1 MARILLLLA
10 GGLPSWEE
18 DAVALRAKLSTMI
31 DNIES
36 HRNSDPAPDAA
47 QSAAEDPASA
57 NESPPALASLEQRVA
72 ALEAEK
78 TELDNYKRR
87 LRNEMS
93 EHETKA
99 RETILCDFLEVADN
113 LERAIASWKEGGE
126 RDVKSVRNGVEL
138 VLRLFK
144 AKLER
149 YAVTPIEAKGQ
160 PFDPHVH
167 HAVSQAPSAE
177 ATPGTVLHELQKGY
191 RAGERLLRP
200 ATVVV
205 ASAPPVPSPVASR
218 PDQERSAEHRVVA
231 AGHGHRHHGR

>member
-1 MARILLLLA
+1 M
-10 GGLPSWEE
+10 
-18 DAVALRAKLSTMI
+18 T

-36 HRNSDPAPDAA
+36 HPNSDPVPDTAPSAA
-47 QSAAEDPASA
+47 QDPVSDKESVAAV
-57 NESPPALASLEQRVA
+57 ASLEQRVA

-78 TELDNYKRR
+78 ADLDNYKRR

-113 LERAIASWKEGGE
+113 LERAIASWRESGE
-126 RDVKSVRNGVEL
+126 KDVKSVRDGVEL
-138 VLRLFK
+138 VLRLFR

-205 ASAPPVPSPVASR
+205 ASAPPVPSPVARR
-218 PDQERSAEHRVVA
+218 PDQERSADHRVVA

>member
-1 MARILLLLA
+1 
-10 GGLPSWEE
+10 
-18 DAVALRAKLSTMI
+18 MI
-31 DNIES
+31 DDSES
-36 HRNSDPAPDAA
+36 PRRSDATSDAGP
-47 QSAAEDPASA
+47 SAAAGPMSDI
-57 NESPPALASLEQRVA
+57 ESPPTVASLEQRVA

-78 TELDNYKRR
+78 NDLDNYKRR

-113 LERAIASWKEGGE
+113 LERAIASWREGGE
-126 RDVKSVRNGVEL
+126 KDVKSVRDGVEL

-149 YAVTPIEAKGQ
+149 YSVTPIEAKGQ
-160 PFDPHVH
+160 AFDPHVH

-218 PDQERSAEHRVVA
+218 PDQERSADHRLVA
-231 AGHGHRHHGR
+231 GGHGHRHHGR

>member
-126 RDVKSVRNGVEL
+126 RDVKSVRNGV
-138 VLRLFK
+138 
-144 AKLER
+144 
-149 YAVTPIEAKGQ
+149 
-160 PFDPHVH
+160 
-167 HAVSQAPSAE
+167 
-177 ATPGTVLHELQKGY
+177 
-191 RAGERLLRP
+191 
-200 ATVVV
+200 
-205 ASAPPVPSPVASR
+205 
-218 PDQERSAEHRVVA
+218 
-231 AGHGHRHHGR
+231 

>member
-1 MARILLLLA
+1 MRGKRAAFRAR
-10 GGLPSWEE
+10 
-18 DAVALRAKLSTMI
+18 LSAMI
-31 DNIES
+31 DNIKS
-36 HRNSDPAPDAA
+36 HRDSELAPDTAP
-47 QSAAEDPASA
+47 SAAEDPASGQ
-57 NESPPALASLEQRVA
+57 ESVAELASLEQRVA

-78 TELDNYKRR
+78 NDLDNYKRR

-93 EHETKA
+93 EHETEA

-113 LERAIASWKEGGE
+113 LERAIASWKEGNE
-126 RDVKSVRNGVEL
+126 KDVKSVRDGVEL
-138 VLRLFK
+138 VLRLFR

-149 YAVTPIEAKGQ
+149 YSVTPIEAKGQ

-218 PDQERSAEHRVVA
+218 LDQERGADHRVVA

>member
-1 MARILLLLA
+1 MIDDSESPRRSGAPPDA
-10 GGLPSWEE
+10 EPS
-18 DAVALRAKLSTMI
+18 AVAGSVSDK
-31 DNIES
+31 ES
-36 HRNSDPAPDAA
+36 
-47 QSAAEDPASA
+47 
-57 NESPPALASLEQRVA
+57 SPTVASLEQRMAV
-72 ALEAEK
+72 LEAEK
-78 TELDNYKRR
+78 TDLDNYKRR

-99 RETILCDFLEVADN
+99 RDTILCDFLEVADN
-113 LERAIASWKEGGE
+113 LERAIASWKKGGE
-126 RDVKSVRNGVEL
+126 EDVKSVRDGVEL

-149 YAVTPIEAKGQ
+149 YSVTPIEAKGQ

-218 PDQERSAEHRVVA
+218 PDQERGADHRVV

>member
-1 MARILLLLA
+1 
-10 GGLPSWEE
+10 
-18 DAVALRAKLSTMI
+18 MI
-31 DNIES
+31 DDSES
-36 HRNSDPAPDAA
+36 PRRSGATPDAGP
-47 QSAAEDPASA
+47 SAAAGPVSDI
-57 NESPPALASLEQRVA
+57 ESPPTVASLEQRVA

-78 TELDNYKRR
+78 TDLDNYKKR

-126 RDVKSVRNGVEL
+126 KDVKSVRDGVEL

-144 AKLER
+144 AKLQR
-149 YAVTPIEAKGQ
+149 YSVTPIEAKGQ

-205 ASAPPVPSPVASR
+205 ASAPPFPSPVASR
-218 PDQERSAEHRVVA
+218 RDQERGADHRVVA
-231 AGHGHRHHGR
+231 AGHGHRHPGR

>member
-1 MARILLLLA
+1 VD
-10 GGLPSWEE
+10 LPSWEE
-18 DAVALRAKLSTMI
+18 DAASFRAKLSTMI
-31 DNIES
+31 DNIKS
-36 HRNSDPAPDAA
+36 NRDSDPAPDTAP
-47 QSAAEDPASA
+47 SAAEDSASGQ
-57 NESPPALASLEQRVA
+57 ESGAEVASLEQRVA

-78 TELDNYKRR
+78 IDLDNYKRR
-87 LRNEMS
+87 LRNEMG

-113 LERAIASWKEGGE
+113 LERAIASWREGGE
-126 RDVKSVRNGVEL
+126 TDVKSVRDGVEL
-138 VLRLFK
+138 VLRLFR
-144 AKLER
+144 AKLEH
-149 YAVTPIEAKGQ
+149 YSVTPIEAKGH

-205 ASAPPVPSPVASR
+205 ASAPPVPVASR
-218 PDQERSAEHRVVA
+218 VDQERGIDGRVVA
-231 AGHGHRHHGR
+231 GGRGHRHHWR